1 MADLQVQE
9 FKLPVSVTISGGF
22 RRAAISVE
30 AMGIALREKDSK
42 FVGAKQVPLAD
53 PIEVVMTFKGPQ
65 GVDYKLEIEI
75 NKIKK
80 TNEGNLSQGGVS
92 IERCSFTFADFGLIV
107 NPTNPTLLI
116 I

>member
-9 FKLPVSVTISGGF
+9 FILPVSVTLSGGF

-42 FVGAKQVPLAD
+42 FVGSKQVPLAD
-53 PIEVVMTFKGPQ
+53 PIEVVMTFKGAKD
-65 GVDYKLEIEI
+65 VDYKLEIEI

-80 TNEGNLSQGGVS
+80 TNEGKLSEGGVS
-92 IERCSFTFADFGLIV
+92 VETCNFTFADFNLTV
-107 NPTNPTLLI
+107 NPANPTLLLI
-116 I
+116 